1 MFYSYL
7 KIAYY
12 RFSKPKPIMNNSSGR
27 RQFLA
32 TLTKAAGTSL
42 ISNTPFLTLA
52 SVPTA
57 ATFTV
62 GQVMDL
68 ILKTIPGAPFPK
80 TVDTLK
86 SGSSSQ
92 TVTGIVSTMFTTV
105 DVIEKTIAAG
115 ANFIIAHEPTFY
127 NHLDE
132 TDWLSNDPVFK
143 HKHDLLTKN
152 NIAVW
157 RFHDYWHS
165 HNPDGIRAGMLSAL
179 GWEKQV
185 DPKNPQ
191 VLLLPSTTVGQVI
204 AHAKQKLGIKQVRV
218 VGDTHQKCQRVLLLP
233 GAAGGRNQIM
243 AIEKAKPD
251 VVLCGE
257 ASEWETPEYIR
268 DARRQGQTISLVVL
282 GHIMSEAAGMEWL
295 VSWLQPKVP
304 GVKVSYITSGNPFS
318 YE

>member
-1 MFYSYL
+1 M
-7 KIAYY
+7 KNA
-12 RFSKPKPIMNNSSGR
+12 PGR
-27 RQFLA
+27 RQFL
-32 TLTKAAGTSL
+32 TTVTKAVGTSFL
-42 ISNTPFLTLA
+42 INTPFLTQA
-52 SVPTA
+52 NARTT

-86 SGSSSQ
+86 SGSPSQ

-105 DVIEKTIAAG
+105 EVIEKTIAAG

-143 HKHDLLTKN
+143 HKHDLLTQN

-165 HNPDGIRAGMLSAL
+165 HRPDGIRAGMLSAL
-179 GWEKQV
+179 GWEKNV
-185 DPKNPQ
+185 DPENPQ
-191 VLLLPSTTVGQVI
+191 VLLLPTTTVGQII
-204 AHAKQKLGIKQVRV
+204 AHAKQKLGIKQLRL
-218 VGDTHQKCQRVLLLP
+218 VGDISQKCQRVLLLP

-243 AIEKAKPD
+243 AIEKTKPD
-251 VVLCGE
+251 VVLLGE

-268 DARRQGQTISLVVL
+268 DARQQGQMISLVVL

-295 VSWLQPKVP
+295 VSWLKPKVP
-304 GVKVSYITSGNPFS
+304 GVKVSYIPSGNPFS

>member
-1 MFYSYL
+1 MHNL
-7 KIAYY
+7 E
-12 RFSKPKPIMNNSSGR
+12 R
-27 RQFLA
+27 RQFL
-32 TLTKAAGTSL
+32 TSL
-42 ISNTPFLTLA
+42 TQILGSSVLLTSPVISQAEQLLVGQAPI
-52 SVPTA
+52 
-57 ATFTV
+57 TV

-68 ILKTIPGAPFPK
+68 ILKTIPGAPFAK

-92 TVTGIVSTMFTTV
+92 TVTGIVSTMFATTE
-105 DVIEKTIAAG
+105 VIEKTIAAG

-127 NHLDE
+127 NHADE
-132 TDWLSNDPVFK
+132 TDWLKDDDVFQ

-165 HNPDGIRAGMLSAL
+165 HRPDGIRTGMLAKL
-179 GWEKQV
+179 EWEKYV
-185 DPKNPQ
+185 DPANVQ
-191 VLLLPSTTVGQVI
+191 LLTLPATPLHQLIT
-204 AHAKQKLGIKQVRV
+204 HAKQKLGIKQVRV
-218 VGDTHQKCQRVLLLP
+218 VGDRNQSCQRVLLLP
-233 GAAGGRNQIM
+233 GASGGRNQIA

-257 ASEWETPEYIR
+257 SSEWETPEYVR
-268 DARRQGQTISLVVL
+268 DARQQGRKLSLIIL

-295 VSWLQPKVP
+295 VSWLKPQLP
-304 GVKVSYITSGNPFS
+304 GVKIAYIPSENPFT

>member
-1 MFYSYL
+1 M
-7 KIAYY
+7 KNA
-12 RFSKPKPIMNNSSGR
+12 PGR
-27 RQFLA
+27 RQFL
-32 TLTKAAGTSL
+32 TTVTKAVGTSL
-42 ISNTPFLTLA
+42 LINTPFLTKA
-52 SVPTA
+52 GSSTA
-57 ATFTV
+57 APFTV

-86 SGSSSQ
+86 SGSPSQ

-105 DVIEKTIAAG
+105 EVIEKTIAAG

-132 TDWLSNDPVFK
+132 TDWLNNDPVFK

-165 HNPDGIRAGMLSAL
+165 HKPDGIRAGMLSAL

-185 DPKNPQ
+185 DPENPQ

-204 AHAKQKLGIKQVRV
+204 THAKQKLGIKQVRI
-218 VGDTHQKCQRVLLLP
+218 VGDTAQKCQRVLLLP

-251 VVLCGE
+251 LVLCGE

-304 GVKVSYITSGNPFS
+304 GVKVSYIPSGNPFS